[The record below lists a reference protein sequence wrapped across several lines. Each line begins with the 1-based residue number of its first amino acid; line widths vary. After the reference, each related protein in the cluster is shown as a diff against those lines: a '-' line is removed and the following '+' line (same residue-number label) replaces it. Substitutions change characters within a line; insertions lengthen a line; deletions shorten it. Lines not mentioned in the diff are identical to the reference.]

1 MRSHLAIILIG
12 LISCNIIITDN
23 SKFESLKLFTSKE
36 YHLKDFVE
44 HYIKIS
50 IKLIKIGFDLFSD
63 NLDQQKYKEHIEQ
76 LKKYLQV
83 IKEFMKQ
90 HSIKETLD
98 KFTLLVKQFQSFIVN
113 ISSPVELAEYIKE
126 VLEKIK
132 DLPLLKEMIKKIDP
146 SEFAKK
152 IEKILYELQMKIL
165 TFYVDDYINLIYRV
179 VKITYDKIL
188 GPEEEMIN
196 SLKVLINM
204 FKEILT
210 DESIILITHNTKYS
224 VEKEYSSL
232 KSLNISEVYNNINKY
247 YPIIRMFFLF
257 FEPKKIV
264 DMIRDGLNDIDKFA
278 EKIDA
283 EIVYEYLKKNI
294 EYFRYL
300 LGDDYTE
307 ILLNIALVIKEEIK
321 QLSGKI
327 EVDTICNEITELL
340 NDIKNFVLSHDAQYF
355 INEIKTTY
363 NFLVDLTDIYNS
375 TIIASIVKDYL
386 FKVQKQLNNLDDQL
400 FSDFV
405 KEAQS
410 ILRDFIKEIE
420 KKKFLGN

>member
-1 MRSHLAIILIG
+1 MRSYLAIILIG
-12 LISCNIIITDN
+12 LISCNITDN

-165 TFYVDDYINLIYRV
+165 TFYIDDYINLIYRV

-188 GPEEEMIN
+188 GPEEEMIT
-196 SLKVLINM
+196 SLKKLIDM

-257 FEPKKIV
+257 FEPKKVV
-264 DMIRDGLNDIDKFA
+264 DIIRDALIYTDKFA

-420 KKKFLGN
+420 KEKFLGN

>member
-1 MRSHLAIILIG
+1 
-12 LISCNIIITDN
+12 
-23 SKFESLKLFTSKE
+23 
-36 YHLKDFVE
+36 
-44 HYIKIS
+44 
-50 IKLIKIGFDLFSD
+50 
-63 NLDQQKYKEHIEQ
+63 
-76 LKKYLQV
+76 
-83 IKEFMKQ
+83 MKQ

-98 KFTLLVKQFQSFIVN
+98 IFSLLVKQFQSFIEN

-165 TFYVDDYINLIYRV
+165 TFYIDDYINLIYRV

-188 GPEEEMIN
+188 GPEEEMIT
-196 SLKVLINM
+196 SLKKLIDM

>member
-1 MRSHLAIILIG
+1 MRSYLAIILIG
-12 LISCNIIITDN
+12 LISCNITDN

-63 NLDQQKYKEHIEQ
+63 NLDQQKYKDHIEQ

-113 ISSPVELAEYIKE
+113 ISSPVELAQYIKE

-165 TFYVDDYINLIYRV
+165 TFYIDDYINLIYSV

-188 GPEEEMIN
+188 GPEEEMIT
-196 SLKVLINM
+196 SLKKLIDM

>member
-1 MRSHLAIILIG
+1 MRSYLAIILIG
-12 LISCNIIITDN
+12 LISCNITDN

-63 NLDQQKYKEHIEQ
+63 NLDQQKYKDHIEQ

-113 ISSPVELAEYIKE
+113 ISSPVELAQYIKE

-420 KKKFLGN
+420 KEKFLGN

>member
-1 MRSHLAIILIG
+1 MRSYLAIILIG
-12 LISCNIIITDN
+12 LISCNITDN

-113 ISSPVELAEYIKE
+113 ISSPVELAQYIKE

-165 TFYVDDYINLIYRV
+165 TFYIDDYINLIYRV

-188 GPEEEMIN
+188 GPEEEMIT
-196 SLKVLINM
+196 SLKKLIDM

-386 FKVQKQLNNLDDQL
+386 FKVQNQLNNLDDQL

>member
-50 IKLIKIGFDLFSD
+50 IKLIKTGFDLFSEI
-63 NLDQQKYKEHIEQ
+63 LDQQKYKEHIEQ

-90 HSIKETLD
+90 HSIKEILD
-98 KFTLLVKQFQSFIVN
+98 KYTLLVKQFQSFVEDL
-113 ISSPVELAEYIKE
+113 SPVELAEYVKE

-132 DLPLLKEMIKKIDP
+132 DLPLLKEMIKKIEP
-146 SEFAKK
+146 SEFAEK
-152 IEKILYELQMKIL
+152 IEKILYELQKKIL
-165 TFYVDDYINLIYRV
+165 TYYVDDYINLIYRI

-210 DESIILITHNTKYS
+210 DESIILITHNTKSS

-257 FEPKKIV
+257 FEPKKVV
-264 DMIRDGLNDIDKFA
+264 DIIRDALIYTDKFA

-300 LGDDYTE
+300 LGDYNTE
-307 ILLNIALVIKEEIK
+307 ILLNIALVIKEKIK

-327 EVDTICNEITELL
+327 DVDTICNEITDLI
-340 NDIKNFVLSHDAQYF
+340 NVIKNFVLSHDAQYF

-386 FKVQKQLNNLDDQL
+386 FKVQNQLNNLDDQL

-420 KKKFLGN
+420 KEKLLGN

>member
-1 MRSHLAIILIG
+1 MRSYLAIILIG
-12 LISCNIIITDN
+12 LISCNITDN

-98 KFTLLVKQFQSFIVN
+98 KFSLLVKQFQSFIVN
-113 ISSPVELAEYIKE
+113 ISSPVELAQYIKE

-165 TFYVDDYINLIYRV
+165 TFYIDDYINLIYRV

-188 GPEEEMIN
+188 GPEEEMIT
-196 SLKVLINM
+196 SLKKLIDM

-420 KKKFLGN
+420 KEKFLGN

>member
-1 MRSHLAIILIG
+1 MRSYLAIILIG
-12 LISCNIIITDN
+12 LISCNITDN

-44 HYIKIS
+44 HYIKIP

-63 NLDQQKYKEHIEQ
+63 NLDQQKYKDHIEQ

-113 ISSPVELAEYIKE
+113 ISSPVELAQYIKE

-165 TFYVDDYINLIYRV
+165 TFYIDDYINLIYRV

-188 GPEEEMIN
+188 GPEEEMIT
-196 SLKVLINM
+196 SLKKLIDM

-420 KKKFLGN
+420 KEKFLGN